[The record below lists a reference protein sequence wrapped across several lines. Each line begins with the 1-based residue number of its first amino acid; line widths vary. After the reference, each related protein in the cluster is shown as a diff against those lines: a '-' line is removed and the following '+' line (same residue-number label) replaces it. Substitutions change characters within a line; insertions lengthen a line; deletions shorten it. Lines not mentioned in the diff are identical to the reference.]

1 MDDFQLIGIDS
12 TSILSLS
19 LSEFN
24 PNNVVWG
31 FGVILV
37 GLFRWGYF
45 GLGLFHSYCS
55 PFSTVDMVKGIL
67 CLVVF
72 CTMISLFQSEGR
84 GGSTIT
90 TIIGPLAHETSTFN
104 PIGTFQ

>member
-1 MDDFQLIGIDS
+1 MS
-12 TSILSLS
+12 
-19 LSEFN
+19 
-24 PNNVVWG
+24 VWG
-31 FGVILV
+31 YVGLGLGWFGVMLV